1 MSLANCV
8 DEPLV
13 RGTDGWVCTG
23 DMLVAAVKSGGGRS
37 EERQGFGG
45 TAKEIAKR
53 EGHTEIVDLIEEHEL
68 RRERRR

>member
-1 MSLANCV
+1 
-8 DEPLV
+8 
-13 RGTDGWVCTG
+13 
-23 DMLVAAVKSGGGRS
+23 MLVAAVKSGGGRS